1 LPLQVEHKM
10 NELDPTLNPE
20 DLVEVLTFDLRSE
33 TFALEAGLV
42 REILDL
48 TSETQVPG
56 AGAFVGA
63 VINFRGKVIP
73 VADLSFAFGLGARET
88 SRDSRIV
95 VVELDLDG
103 DPTLIGLRADKVH
116 EVATLSLASTEAAP
130 RVGMRWRQDYVRCVG
145 RRGGDPLIIP
155 DLACIF
161 AHRGEPGASVTHI
174 HPHH

>member
-1 LPLQVEHKM
+1 M
-10 NELDPTLNPE
+10 NQTDSNLKPD
-20 DLVEVLTFDLRSE
+20 DLVEVLTFDLRRE

-48 TSETQVPG
+48 TDETEVPG

-73 VADLSFAFGLGARET
+73 VADLSFAFGLGRREAT
-88 SRDSRIV
+88 RDSRIV

-116 EVATLSLASTEAAP
+116 EVATLSMSATEAAP

-145 RRGGDPLIIP
+145 RRGGEPLIIP

-161 AHRGEPGASVTHI
+161 AHRGDPGVSANHI
-174 HPHH
+174 HSLN